1 MNEYQFVLPYP
12 PSVNTYWR
20 RRGSQYYISD
30 KGQKYRKDVQ
40 QIIRQLKLDIFT
52 KSRLRIKVIADV
64 PDSRRRDLDN
74 ILKGLLDSLIHAG
87 FAEDDEQFDDIRVIR
102 GVKVPG
108 GRLGIKSPN
117 WRTYERHN
125 SNDTRASYP
134 DTRQSDRSGEDA
146 FLRKR
151 NSAQVQPRQQ
161 RRASCNS

>member
-1 MNEYQFVLPYP
+1 MNEYRFVLPYP

-87 FAEDDEQFDDIRVIR
+87 
-102 GVKVPG
+102 
-108 GRLGIKSPN
+108 
-117 WRTYERHN
+117 
-125 SNDTRASYP
+125 
-134 DTRQSDRSGEDA
+134 
-146 FLRKR
+146 
-151 NSAQVQPRQQ
+151 
-161 RRASCNS
+161 

>member
-30 KGQKYRKDVQ
+30 KG
-40 QIIRQLKLDIFT
+40 QLKLDIFT

-108 GRLGIKSPN
+108 GRLGIKITELEN
-117 WRTYERHN
+117 
-125 SNDTRASYP
+125 A
-134 DTRQSDRSGEDA
+134 
-146 FLRKR
+146 
-151 NSAQVQPRQQ
+151 
-161 RRASCNS
+161 

>member
-40 QIIRQLKLDIFT
+40 QIIRQLKL
-52 KSRLRIKVIADV
+52 VIADV

-108 GRLGIKSPN
+108 GRLGIKLTELEN
-117 WRTYERHN
+117 
-125 SNDTRASYP
+125 A
-134 DTRQSDRSGEDA
+134 
-146 FLRKR
+146 
-151 NSAQVQPRQQ
+151 
-161 RRASCNS
+161 

>member
-74 ILKGLLDSLIHAG
+74 ILKVYSTPLS
-87 FAEDDEQFDDIRVIR
+87 
-102 GVKVPG
+102 
-108 GRLGIKSPN
+108 
-117 WRTYERHN
+117 T
-125 SNDTRASYP
+125 P
-134 DTRQSDRSGEDA
+134 D
-146 FLRKR
+146 LRKTTS
-151 NSAQVQPRQQ
+151 NSMTFA
-161 RRASCNS
+161 

>member
-30 KGQKYRKDVQ
+30 KDQKYRKDVQ

-52 KSRLRIKVIADV
+52 KSRLRIKVIADA

-87 FAEDDEQFDDIRVIR
+87 FAEDDEQF
-102 GVKVPG
+102 
-108 GRLGIKSPN
+108 
-117 WRTYERHN
+117 
-125 SNDTRASYP
+125 
-134 DTRQSDRSGEDA
+134 
-146 FLRKR
+146 
-151 NSAQVQPRQQ
+151 
-161 RRASCNS
+161 

>member
-12 PSVNTYWR
+12 PSLNTYWR

-87 FAEDDEQFDDIRVIR
+87 FAEDDEQFDDIRVRTPQCKRYQSFLSRHEAIR
-102 GVKVPG
+102 PKWQGCFPAQEEQCSSTTETAK
-108 GRLGIKSPN
+108 
-117 WRTYERHN
+117 
-125 SNDTRASYP
+125 ASV
-134 DTRQSDRSGEDA
+134 T
-146 FLRKR
+146 
-151 NSAQVQPRQQ
+151 
-161 RRASCNS
+161 

>member
-12 PSVNTYWR
+12 PSLNTYWR

-64 PDSRRRDLDN
+64 PDYRRRDLDN

-117 WRTYERHN
+117 WRTHERHN

-134 DTRQSDRSGEDA
+134 DTRQSDRGGEDA
-146 FLRKR
+146 FLCKR

-161 RRASCNS
+161 R